1 MNLDVSQSLRQLV
14 TTDLIKDADTVSA
27 NGIKT
32 WIIGQAIT
40 IQKVFAYLFKL
51 VVEYKDFIIK
61 IEDLILKRQE
71 NLIMKRLRS
80 GLRGFEYVE
89 EYDMV
94 EDKMQRIICATEE
107 LVLRVDYHARLFNK
121 HEALILLQQLSV
133 HNIRG
138 AVTTMR
144 DTKHRW
150 TLMSVTGNNILYLPS
165 RKFPWLS
172 MTRR

>member
-27 NGIKT
+27 NRIKT

-89 EYDMV
+89 EYNLV
-94 EDKMQRIICATEE
+94 EDKMKRILCVTKE
-107 LVLRVDYHARLFNK
+107 LLSRVDYHARFNK
-121 HEALILLQQLSV
+121 HEALVLLQQLSV
-133 HNIRG
+133 RNIRG

-144 DTKHRW
+144 DTEHRW
-150 TLMSVTGNNILYLPS
+150 RLMSVTGINIHLPT
-165 RKFPWLS
+165 RKIPWLS